1 MLYWQDIRYAFR
13 TLRKAPWFTG
23 LTVMVL
29 GGGLGIAVFTFSFLY
44 TAMLRPLPVEGGE
57 AIVRVQLQTEGRTR
71 GIDAVDLVQL
81 RSQLAGVA
89 ELGAFAGRELVVGDG
104 EARQVIRA
112 TATEWNLFAVTR
124 TAPARGRVLRPAD
137 HEPGAD
143 PVIVLSDWTWR
154 TVFGADPGILERR
167 ILLNGISTQV
177 VGIAPPG
184 FGFPVASQAWVP
196 LESALVRGAVPV
208 GRLVDVYARL
218 APGATAARLEAE
230 LAVVS
235 ARILADRAE
244 PGVEPTPVK
253 PLVRSFPM
261 AQMGEEGPLFF
272 TVLHVL
278 AAMILLLACTNVI
291 NLLLARTNERVR
303 ETAVRLALGAPRG
316 RLVMQSMWE
325 TVLLCVAGGI
335 LATGVAAWGLSLVNG
350 WAHAKL
356 AGNMAFW
363 WVWAPDLSTLAA
375 AGVLVTVVIALL
387 GSVVAGRA
395 TGTQL
400 NAVLQ
405 DGTVG
410 GGSRREGR
418 VARYLV
424 VGQIATVS
432 VLLFFGIMSG
442 LVASRAVNIDL
453 GYNTDRLVQTWLDER
468 DVAVE
473 ARPLF
478 RQSLL
483 QLLDQQSEVEAPVYR
498 ADLATLTD
506 PAGRFMIRGQ
516 ELARSEEL
524 PRAFVRAVQGALPSA
539 GVEVL
544 VGRGFDQRDGSAGQ
558 AVAIVSQA
566 LAERWWPG
574 RSPIGQEIRLTGL
587 ADSLAWR
594 TVVGVA
600 RNVPMGDF
608 IARNRSPLALY
619 LPLQQV
625 EAPYPIL
632 AFRQVGG
639 VPAAQA
645 AFHRAVTTLDPALV
659 PESLQSMDEVIEKMT
674 VLTRGTA
681 SLFGTCFA
689 FALFL
694 AASGIY
700 GLAARSIGQ
709 RTREI
714 GVRRA
719 VGADDR
725 RILTLL
731 LGQSARQLGIGALL
745 ALPLMIGTAWLFAR
759 TLPIGLVEA
768 SVAACGV
775 AMAITGVVLAATWVP
790 ARRAVRIEPRD
801 ALWQG

>member
-13 TLRKAPWFTG
+13 TLRKAPWFTA
-23 LTVMVL
+23 LTVVVL
-29 GGGLGIAVFTFSFLY
+29 GGGLGIAIFTFSFLY
-44 TAMLRPLPVEGGE
+44 TAMVRPLPVEDGE
-57 AIVRVQLQTEGRTR
+57 AIVRIQFRTEGGTR
-71 GIDAVDLVQL
+71 GVDAVDLVPLRAQL
-81 RSQLAGVA
+81 GAVA

-104 EARQVIRA
+104 DSRQIIQA

-124 TAPARGRVLRPAD
+124 TAPARGRALQPAD

-154 TVFGADPGILERR
+154 TVFGADPAILESRV
-167 ILLNGISTQV
+167 LLNGVSTRV

-196 LESALVRGAVPV
+196 LESNLVRGAVPV
-208 GRLVDVYARL
+208 GRLLDVYARL
-218 APGATAARLEAE
+218 APGATPAALEAE

-235 ARILADRAE
+235 ARIRADRPDDGESMA
-244 PGVEPTPVK
+244 PVQ

-272 TVLHVL
+272 AVLHVL

-335 LATGVAAWGLSLVNG
+335 LATAVAAWGLSVVNG

-356 AGNMAFW
+356 AGNLAFW

-387 GSVVAGRA
+387 GGVVAGRA
-395 TGTQL
+395 TSTSL

-405 DGTVG
+405 DGTVS

-418 VARYLV
+418 IARYLV

-432 VLLFFGIMSG
+432 ALLFFGVMSG
-442 LVASRAVNIDL
+442 LVASRIVNIDL
-453 GYNTDRLVQTWLDER
+453 GYNTERLVQTWLDER
-468 DVAVE
+468 DVAPEGRAV
-473 ARPLF
+473 F

-483 QLLDQQSEVEAPVYR
+483 YQLDQQAEAEAPVYR
-498 ADLATLTD
+498 ADLASMTD

-516 ELARSEEL
+516 ESSRDGEL

-544 VGRGFDQRDGSAGQ
+544 AGRAFDERDGSAGQ
-558 AVAIVSQA
+558 AVVIVSQA
-566 LAERWWPG
+566 VAARWWPG
-574 RSPIGQEIRLTGL
+574 RSPLGQEIRLTGMP
-587 ADSLAWR
+587 DSLAWR
-594 TVVGVA
+594 TVIGVA
-600 RNVPMGDF
+600 RDVPMGNF
-608 IARNRSPLALY
+608 LARNRSFLAVY
-619 LPLQQV
+619 LPLQQTAA
-625 EAPYPIL
+625 EYPTL
-632 AFRQVGG
+632 AFRHVGG

-645 AFHRAVTTLDPALV
+645 GLHRAVTTLDPVMV
-659 PESLQSMDEVIEKMT
+659 PGSLQSMDEIIEKST

-681 SLFGTCFA
+681 NLFGTCFG
-689 FALFL
+689 FALLL

-725 RILTLL
+725 RILALL
-731 LGQSARQLGIGALL
+731 LGQSARQLGIGTLL
-745 ALPLMIGTAWLFAR
+745 ALPLLIGTAWLFAR
-759 TLPIGLVEA
+759 SLPIGLIEA
-768 SVAACGV
+768 VAAAVGV
-775 AMAITGVVLAATWVP
+775 AVAITGVVLAATWIP